1 MGQVLVR
8 NLEDH
13 TIAQLKAIAKSHHRS
28 LEGELRVILNDVV
41 GGHSRRC
48 DLLSKVDAIKQELTG
63 HWTGDST
70 TLIREDRDR

>member
-8 NLEDH
+8 NLGDH
-13 TIAQLKAIAKSHHRS
+13 TINRLKEIAKLHHRS
-28 LEGELRVILNDVV
+28 LEGELREILNSVAD
-41 GGHSRRC
+41 GHPHRR

-63 HWTGDST
+63 RWEADST